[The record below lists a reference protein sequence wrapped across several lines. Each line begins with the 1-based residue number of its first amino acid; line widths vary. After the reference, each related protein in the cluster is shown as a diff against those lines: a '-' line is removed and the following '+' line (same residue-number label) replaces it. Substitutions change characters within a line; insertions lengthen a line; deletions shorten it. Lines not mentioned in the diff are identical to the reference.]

1 LISNKPSVA
10 IKTKKDS
17 EKMKDRKLKV
27 CLWLALPVVLV
38 LLAFALVTHRPGYYA
53 PLRIAD
59 QRQISVYLSN
69 YLLPAIYN
77 NSQLDDPF
85 EITITEEGLNDII
98 ARWRQPVKFNDI
110 TFTDPQAILTQSQI
124 ILMATAQTRFA
135 NLILTA
141 RIVPAINSFSQ
152 LNIHVDGVSLGEAGI
167 TTLTKS
173 IGGKAFTDWLAFTG
187 TEPNNIIAQVCR
199 SLLND
204 EPFDPVF
211 EVGDKSLRICKIKLE
226 KKKITAT
233 LLPLP
238 DAPRPAS
245 KTKHN

>member
-1 LISNKPSVA
+1 
-10 IKTKKDS
+10 
-17 EKMKDRKLKV
+17 MKDRKFKA
-27 CLWLALPVVLV
+27 CLLLALPLVLV
-38 LLAFALVTHRPGYYA
+38 LLAFVLVTHRPEYYA

-59 QRQISVYLSN
+59 QQQISVYLSN
-69 YLLPAIYN
+69 YLMPTVYN

-85 EITITEEGLNDII
+85 EVIITEEGLNDII
-98 ARWRQPVKFNDI
+98 ARWRQPVQFNNI

-124 ILMATAQTRFA
+124 ILMATAKTRFA
-135 NLILTA
+135 DPILTV
-141 RIVPAINSFSQ
+141 RITPVINSFSQ
-152 LNIHVDGVSLGEAGI
+152 LNIHVDGVSLGTAGI

-173 IGGKAFTDWLAFTG
+173 IGSKAFTDWLSFTG
-187 TEPNNIIAQVCR
+187 TEPNDIVAQVCR

-211 EVGDKSLRICKIKLE
+211 KVGDKSLRICKIKLE
-226 KKKITAT
+226 KKKITAL

-245 KTKHN
+245 KTKPG